1 MTATPN
7 GKQSPGNAARRDKQ
21 LGSEWNSKLY
31 LSFLRAN
38 TRLWKALTW
47 DLPSREADVDKKEDD
62 LAPNFGKTDNAGR
75 DETIKDL
82 QTFF

>member
-1 MTATPN
+1 MENKALAT
-7 GKQSPGNAARRDKQ
+7 
-21 LGSEWNSKLY
+21 LHVETNSSFHS

-38 TRLWKALTW
+38 TGLWKALTW

-75 DETIKDL
+75 DENIKDL